1 MVAGIAAVA
10 VLVAL
15 IPLGRWEGG
24 RHADSELRGM
34 RRVQAAVGPL
44 DQPSLDAYR
53 VNVGTGFDCL
63 LYKRGTN
70 RFALELCFD
79 KQGRLIEAID
89 RRGAG
94 DPTISSLREA
104 PGDATIRVERT
115 LVDRLLE
122 RLGAP
127 GY

>member
-1 MVAGIAAVA
+1 MAAGAAAAAV
-10 VLVAL
+10 LLAL

-24 RHADSELRGM
+24 RHADSELEGM
-34 RRVQAAVGPL
+34 RRVQAAIGPL

-53 VNVGTGFDCL
+53 VSVGTGFDCL
-63 LYKRGTN
+63 LYKRGAN

-79 KQGRLIEAID
+79 KPGRLVEAID

-94 DPTISSLREA
+94 DPKISSLRET
-104 PGDATIRVERT
+104 PGDATIRADRA
-115 LVDRLLE
+115 LVDRLLK

>member
-1 MVAGIAAVA
+1 MAAAAAAA

-15 IPLGRWEGG
+15 IPLGLWESN

-34 RRVQAAVGPL
+34 RRVQAAIGPL

-53 VNVGTGFDCL
+53 VNIGTGFDCL
-63 LYKRGTN
+63 LYKRGIN

-94 DPTISSLREA
+94 DPKISSLREA
-104 PGDATIRVERT
+104 PGDGTIRVDRA
-115 LVDRLLE
+115 LVDRLLK

>member
-1 MVAGIAAVA
+1 VAGIVAVA

-34 RRVQAAVGPL
+34 RRVQAAIGPL

-53 VNVGTGFDCL
+53 VDVGTGFDCL
-63 LYKRGTN
+63 LYKRGPN
-70 RFALELCFD
+70 RFALELCVD

-89 RRGAG
+89 RRAGG
-94 DPTISSLREA
+94 DPKIWSLREA
-104 PGDATIRVERT
+104 PGDATIRVDRA
-115 LVDRLLE
+115 LVDRLLK

>member
-1 MVAGIAAVA
+1 MGAAAAVA
-10 VLVAL
+10 ILVAL
-15 IPLGRWEGG
+15 IPIGRWEAS
-24 RHADSELRGM
+24 RHADSELAGM
-34 RRVQAAVGPL
+34 RRVLAAVGPL
-44 DQPSLDAYR
+44 DQPLLDAYR

-63 LYKRGTN
+63 LYKRGAN

-89 RRGAG
+89 RRAGG
-94 DPTISSLREA
+94 DPRISSLREE
-104 PGDATIRVERT
+104 PSDSTIRVDRG
-115 LVDRLLE
+115 LVDRLLK